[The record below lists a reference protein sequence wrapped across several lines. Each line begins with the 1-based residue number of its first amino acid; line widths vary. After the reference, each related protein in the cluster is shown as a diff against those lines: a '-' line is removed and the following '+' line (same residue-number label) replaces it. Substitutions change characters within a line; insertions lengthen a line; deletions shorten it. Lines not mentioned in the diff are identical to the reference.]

1 MNQQDQTNLRD
12 AASLPFFH
20 AFPSALL
27 EGWRRTFVNRSQP
40 YAVQQADGTYRWR
53 QERCGL
59 DVLVGHL
66 SGASTLALASTDVR
80 GWCKW
85 VWLDADAPD
94 ALPPL
99 VALAGWLAADGLPGV
114 LEASRRGGHLW
125 LLFDEAVPAL
135 AARSTVRDAL
145 DRAAAAG
152 LPLPALE
159 LYPDRAAGGLGH
171 AMRLPLGVHRRT
183 QRRYPL
189 LDQVG
194 TPLPG
199 GVQVGANYL
208 IEGAPRVQAR
218 LVQAR
223 WERNIHGAL
232 EATMTHPTMHST
244 ARRTTIEADSGPRG
258 AAEERPRA
266 AASASTEN
274 GLALASSF
282 ATHSG
287 VIRWVDTHVSPL
299 RVLDELAPGCA
310 PHRSGQ
316 GYLGWC
322 PFHDDRGPDA
332 DGRPG
337 SPSFYVVHNARYG
350 WSWRCLSPNCLQ
362 HAGPMRH
369 TFRLFQELLR
379 LDVPAAIRA
388 AAARWPEATAGVP

>member
-1 MNQQDQTNLRD
+1 ML
-12 AASLPFFH
+12 A
-20 AFPSALL
+20 
-27 EGWRRTFVNRSQP
+27 
-40 YAVQQADGTYRWR
+40 
-53 QERCGL
+53 
-59 DVLVGHL
+59 GHL
-66 SGASTLALASTDVR
+66 SGASTLALASTDER

-85 VWLDADAPD
+85 VCLDADATD

-125 LLFDEAVPAL
+125 LLFDEALPAL
-135 AARSTVRDAL
+135 SARYCVRDAL

-194 TPLPG
+194 MPLPG
-199 GVQVGANYL
+199 GVQEGATYL
-208 IEGAPRVQAR
+208 IDGASRVRAG
-218 LVQAR
+218 LVEAR
-223 WERNIHGAL
+223 WEHNI
-232 EATMTHPTMHST
+232 
-244 ARRTTIEADSGPRG
+244 RG
-258 AAEERPRA
+258 LRA
-266 AASASTEN
+266 AASAPTEN
-274 GLALASSF
+274 GIASASSS
-282 ATHSG
+282 ATRSG
-287 VIRWVDTHVSPL
+287 VIRWVDAHVSPL

-322 PFHDDRGPDA
+322 PFHDDRAPDA

-337 SPSFYVVHNARYG
+337 SPSFYVVHNARFG

-379 LDVPAAIRA
+379 LDAPSAIRA